1 MILCRA
7 CASET
12 TGARCASCGEQTLI
26 EHAELAKL
34 SIAHL
39 DCDAFYA
46 SIEKRDDPSLQPH
59 PVIVGGGKRGVVSTC
74 CYVARAYGVRS
85 AMPMFK
91 ALKLCPHAKVVHGN
105 MSKYVEE
112 GRIIRR
118 LMQELTPQVQP
129 LSIDE
134 AFMDL
139 TGTEALH
146 GGHPAQS
153 LIKLQN
159 RIERERN
166 LTVSI
171 GLSFNKFLAK
181 TASDL
186 DKPRGFSVI
195 GRAEALTFLETR
207 SVGTLP
213 GVGPAGAAALE
224 RNGLRRIGDIR
235 AAGPQ
240 RMRGLYGDWGG
251 HLFALSMADDPR
263 RVDPHGERKSISSET
278 TFFEDVSDIEALEDI
293 LWPLC
298 EKVATRCRASDMAGL
313 TLTLKLKDT
322 KFKIITR
329 RRQLAEPTLLAAR
342 IFDVARELLAA
353 EADGRTKY
361 RLIGVGLA
369 DFSDAAA
376 ADRGDML
383 DTGTPK
389 RAAAEA
395 AIAKAR
401 EKFGRGA
408 VLTGRG
414 LKVRRDDEP
423 EALDEDDED

>member
-7 CASET
+7 CASEM
-12 TGARCASCGEQTLI
+12 TGDRCASCGEQRPLA
-26 EHAELAKL
+26 HDELAQL

-46 SIEKRDDPSLQPH
+46 SIEKRDDPSLEPH

-91 ALKLCPHAKVVHGN
+91 ALKLCPQAKVVHGD
-105 MSKYVEE
+105 MAKYVEE
-112 GRIIRR
+112 GRRIRR
-118 LMQELTPQVQP
+118 MMEDLTPQVQP

-139 TGTEALH
+139 SGTEALH
-146 GGHPAQS
+146 GGAPAQS

-159 RIERERN
+159 RIWEERK

-195 GRAEALTFLETR
+195 GRAEALAFLESR
-207 SVGTLP
+207 SIATLP
-213 GVGPAGAAALE
+213 GVGPAGATALE
-224 RNGLRRIGDIR
+224 RNGLKRIGDIR
-235 AAGPQ
+235 AAGLQ

-263 RVDPHGERKSISSET
+263 KVDPNGERKSISAET
-278 TFFEDVSDIEALEDI
+278 TFFEDVADIEALEDI

-298 EKVATRCRASDMAGL
+298 EKVATRCRASETAGL
-313 TLTLKLKDT
+313 TLTLKLKDA

-329 RRQLAEPTLLAAR
+329 RRQLPDPTLLASR
-342 IFDVARELLAA
+342 IFAHARELLAA
-353 EADGRTKY
+353 DADGRTKF
-361 RLIGVGLA
+361 RLIGVGLS
-369 DFSDAAA
+369 DFSDAAN
-376 ADRGDML
+376 ADKGDML
-383 DTGTPK
+383 DTETPK
-389 RAAAEA
+389 RAVVEA
-395 AIAKAR
+395 AVAR
-401 EKFGRGA
+401 ARDKFGKDA
-408 VLTGRG
+408 VQTGRA
-414 LKVRRDDEP
+414 LKAQSGDE
-423 EALDEDDED
+423 

>member
-1 MILCRA
+1 MIFCRA

-12 TGARCASCGEQTLI
+12 PTPQCARCGEERPL
-26 EHAELAKL
+26 EHEELSQL

-59 PVIVGGGKRGVVSTC
+59 PVIVGGGRRGVVSTC

-91 ALKLCPHAKVVHGN
+91 ALKLCPQAKVVHGE
-105 MSKYVEE
+105 MRKYVEE
-112 GRIIRR
+112 GRVIRR
-118 LMQELTPQVQP
+118 MMEELTPQVQP

-146 GGHPAQS
+146 GGTPARS

-159 RIERERN
+159 KIWDERN

-195 GRAEALTFLETR
+195 GRGEALVFLESR
-207 SVGTLP
+207 SVATLP
-213 GVGPAGAAALE
+213 GVGPAGATALE
-224 RNGLRRIGDIR
+224 RNGLKRIGDIR
-235 AAGPQ
+235 TVGPQ
-240 RMRGLYGDWGG
+240 RMRALYGDWGA

-263 RVDPHGERKSISSET
+263 KVDPDGERKSISAET
-278 TFFEDVSDIEALEDI
+278 TFFEDVAEIEALEDI

-298 EKVATRCRASDMAGL
+298 EKVAARCRASESAGL

-329 RRQLAEPTLLAAR
+329 RRQLPEPTLLASR
-342 IFDVARELLAA
+342 IFAAARELLAGD
-353 EADGRTKY
+353 ADGRTKY
-361 RLIGVGLA
+361 RLIGVGLS
-369 DFSDAAA
+369 DFSDAAV
-376 ADRGDML
+376 ADKGDML
-383 DTGTPK
+383 DTETPK

-401 EKFGRGA
+401 EKYGRDA

-414 LKVRRDDEP
+414 LKVNRDDEP
-423 EALDEDDED
+423 EEDSD

>member
-1 MILCRA
+1 MKLCRA
-7 CASET
+7 CASEMH
-12 TGARCASCGEQTLI
+12 GARCQACGEELPL
-26 EHAELAKL
+26 EHAELAQL

-91 ALKLCPHAKVVHGN
+91 ALQLCPQAKVVHGD
-105 MSKYVEE
+105 MRKYVDE

-118 LMQELTPQVQP
+118 MMQQLTPQVEP

-139 TGTEALH
+139 SGTEALH
-146 GGHPAQS
+146 GGLPAQS

-159 RIERERN
+159 RIWEERN

-195 GRAEALTFLETR
+195 GKTEALTFLESR
-207 SVGTLP
+207 AVSTLP
-213 GVGPAGAAALE
+213 GVGPAGADSLAK
-224 RNGLRRIGDIR
+224 RNLRRIGDIR
-235 AAGPQ
+235 RTGPQ
-240 RMRGLYGDWGG
+240 RMRGLYGDWGA
-251 HLFALSMADDPR
+251 HLFALSMAEDPR
-263 RVDPHGERKSISSET
+263 VVDPHGERKSISAET
-278 TFFEDVSDIEALEDI
+278 TFFEDVAAIDELEDI

-298 EKVATRCRASDMAGL
+298 EKVATRCRAADTAGL

-329 RRQLAEPTLLAAR
+329 RRQLPEPTLLAAR
-342 IFDVARELLAA
+342 IFAHARELLAGD
-353 EADGRTKY
+353 ADGHTKY
-361 RLIGVGLA
+361 RLIGVGLS
-369 DFSDAAA
+369 DFSDAAV
-376 ADRGDML
+376 ADKGDML
-383 DTGTPK
+383 DTQTPK

-401 EKFGRGA
+401 DKFGRDA

-414 LKVRRDDEP
+414 LKVHRDDAP
-423 EALDEDDED
+423 EAIEDEDE

>member
-7 CASET
+7 CAREGQS
-12 TGARCASCGEQTLI
+12 RNCVCGEDQPV
-26 EHAELAKL
+26 EHAELAQL

-91 ALKLCPHAKVVHGN
+91 ALKLCPQAKVVRGD
-105 MSKYVEE
+105 MRKYVEE

-118 LMQELTPQVQP
+118 MMEDLTPQVQP

-139 TGTEALH
+139 GGTEALH
-146 GGHPAQS
+146 GGLPAQS

-159 RIERERN
+159 RVWEERN

-195 GRAEALTFLETR
+195 GRAEALSFLESR
-207 SVGTLP
+207 SVSTLP
-213 GVGPAGAAALE
+213 GVGPAGATALE
-224 RNGLRRIGDIR
+224 RNGLNKIGDIR
-235 AAGPQ
+235 AVGPQ
-240 RMRGLYGDWGG
+240 RMRALYGDWGAQ
-251 HLFALSMADDPR
+251 LFALSMADDPR
-263 RVDPHGERKSISSET
+263 KVDPHGERKSISAET
-278 TFFEDVSDIEALEDI
+278 TFFEDVADVETLEDI

-298 EKVATRCRASDMAGL
+298 EKVAARCRASNTAGL
-313 TLTLKLKDT
+313 TLTLKLKDAR
-322 KFKIITR
+322 FKIVTR
-329 RRQLAEPTLLAAR
+329 RRQLPEPTLLASTV
-342 IFDVARELLAA
+342 FGHARELLAGD
-353 EADGRTKY
+353 ADGTTKY
-361 RLIGVGLA
+361 RLIGVGLSDFAEAAVA
-369 DFSDAAA
+369 DK
-376 ADRGDML
+376 GDML
-383 DTGTPK
+383 DTRTPK
-389 RAAAEA
+389 LA
-395 AIAKAR
+395 AIEGAVAKAR
-401 EKFGRGA
+401 DKFGSAA
-408 VLTGRG
+408 VQSARA
-414 LKVRRDDEP
+414 LKGEVE
-423 EALDEDDED
+423 ED

>member
-1 MILCRA
+1 MIVCRA
-7 CASET
+7 CANET
-12 TGARCASCGEQTLI
+12 VTTRCSHCGEEQAL
-26 EHAELAKL
+26 EHAELTTL

-46 SIEKRDDPSLQPH
+46 SIEKRDDPSLQPF

-91 ALKLCPHAKVVHGN
+91 ALQLCPQAKVVHGD
-105 MSKYVEE
+105 MRKYVDE

-118 LMQELTPQVQP
+118 LMEDLTPQVQP

-146 GGHPAQS
+146 GGVPAQT

-159 RIERERN
+159 KIWEERN

-195 GRAEALTFLETR
+195 GRGEALTFLETR

-213 GVGPAGAAALE
+213 GVGPAGATALE
-224 RNGLRRIGDIR
+224 RNGLKKIGDIR
-235 AAGPQ
+235 TVGPQ
-240 RMRGLYGDWGG
+240 RMRALYGDWGA

-263 RVDPHGERKSISSET
+263 KVDPHGERKSISAET
-278 TFFEDVSDIEALEDI
+278 TFFEDVANLEALEDI

-298 EKVATRCRASDMAGL
+298 EKVAARCRASESAGL
-313 TLTLKLKDT
+313 TLTLKLKDA

-329 RRQLAEPTLLAAR
+329 RRQMPEPTLLAAR
-342 IFDVARELLAA
+342 IFAAARELLVS
-353 EADGRTKY
+353 EADGRTRY
-361 RLIGVGLA
+361 RLIGVGLS
-369 DFSDAAA
+369 DFSEAAG
-376 ADRGDML
+376 ADKGDML
-383 DTGTPK
+383 DTETPR

-395 AIAKAR
+395 AVAKAR
-401 EKFGRGA
+401 QKFGRDA

-414 LKVRRDDEP
+414 LKVHRDDEP
-423 EALDEDDED
+423 EEVDEEGD

>member
-1 MILCRA
+1 MMLCRA
-7 CASET
+7 CASQT
-12 TGARCASCGEQTLI
+12 PSSRCAVCGEELPL
-26 EHAELAKL
+26 EHAEIAAL

-46 SIEKRDDPSLQPH
+46 SVEKRDDPSLQPY
-59 PVIVGGGKRGVVSTC
+59 PLIVGGGRRGVVTTC

-91 ALKLCPHAKVVHGN
+91 ALKLCPQAKVVRGD
-105 MSKYVEE
+105 MGKYVEE

-118 LMQELTPQVQP
+118 MMEELTPQVQP

-139 TGTEALH
+139 SGTEALH
-146 GGHPAQS
+146 AGTPAQS
-153 LIKLQN
+153 LIRLQN
-159 RIERERN
+159 RIWEERR

-207 SVGTLP
+207 PVATLP
-213 GVGPAGAAALE
+213 GVGPAGAATLE
-224 RNGLRRIGDIR
+224 RSGLRKIGDIR

-240 RMRGLYGDWGG
+240 RMRGLYGDWGA

-263 RVDPHGERKSISSET
+263 KVDTHGERKSISAET
-278 TFFEDVSDIEALEDI
+278 TFFEDVADVEELEDI

-298 EKVATRCRASDMAGL
+298 EKVAARCRASDAAGL

-322 KFKIITR
+322 RFKIITR
-329 RRQLAEPTLLAAR
+329 RRQLPEPTLLAAR
-342 IFDVARELLAA
+342 IFAAARELLAGD
-353 EADGRTKY
+353 ADGRTKY
-361 RLIGVGLA
+361 RLIGVGLSE
-369 DFSDAAA
+369 FSDAAA
-376 ADRGDML
+376 ADKGDML
-383 DTGTPK
+383 DTTTPR

-395 AIAKAR
+395 AVAKAR
-401 EKFGRGA
+401 GKFGKEA
-408 VLTGRG
+408 IQTGRA
-414 LKVRRDDEP
+414 LKSQQDE
-423 EALDEDDED
+423 

>member
-7 CASET
+7 CAAPT
-12 TGARCASCGEQTLI
+12 PTPRCAACGEERSV
-26 EHAELAKL
+26 EHAELAQL

-74 CYVARAYGVRS
+74 CYLARAYGVRS

-91 ALKLCPHAKVVHGN
+91 ALQLCPQAKIVRGD
-105 MSKYVEE
+105 MGKYAEE
-112 GRIIRR
+112 GRLIRR
-118 LMQELTPQVQP
+118 LMETLTPQVEP

-139 TGTEALH
+139 SGTEALH
-146 GGHPAQS
+146 GGTPAQS

-159 RIERERN
+159 RIWEERQ
-166 LTVSI
+166 LTASI

-195 GRAEALTFLETR
+195 GRAEALEFLAPR
-207 SVGTLP
+207 AVASLP
-213 GVGPAGAAALE
+213 GIGPANAALLE
-224 RNGLRRIGDIR
+224 RNGLKRIGDIR
-235 AAGPQ
+235 AAGAQ
-240 RMRGLYGDWGG
+240 RMRTLHGEWGA
-251 HLFALSMADDPR
+251 HLFQLSMAQDNR
-263 RVDPHGERKSISSET
+263 RVDPDGERKSISAET
-278 TFFEDVSDIEALEDI
+278 TFFEDVSELEALEDI

-298 EKVATRCRASDMAGL
+298 EKVAARCRASDTAGR
-313 TLTLKLKDT
+313 TLTLKLKDAR
-322 KFKIITR
+322 FKIVTR
-329 RRQLAEPTLLAAR
+329 RRQLPEPTLLAHR
-342 IFDVARELLAA
+342 IFETARELLAGDA
-353 EADGRTKY
+353 SGRTKY

-369 DFSDAAA
+369 DFSAA
-376 ADRGDML
+376 ADADKGDML
-383 DTGTPK
+383 DVETPK

-401 EKFGRGA
+401 GRFGKDA
-408 VLTGRG
+408 VQTGRA
-414 LKVRRDDEP
+414 LKVRE
-423 EALDEDDED
+423 ED

>member
-1 MILCRA
+1 MKLCRA

-12 TGARCASCGEQTLI
+12 HGARCQTCGEENI
-26 EHAELAKL
+26 VEHAELAQL

-46 SIEKRDDPSLQPH
+46 SIEKRDDLSLQPH

-91 ALKLCPHAKVVHGN
+91 ALQLCPQAKVVHGD
-105 MSKYVEE
+105 MRKYVDE

-118 LMQELTPQVQP
+118 MMQDLTPQVEP

-139 TGTEALH
+139 SGTEALH
-146 GGHPAQS
+146 GGSPAQS

-159 RIERERN
+159 RIWEERS

-195 GRAEALTFLETR
+195 GKAEALAFLESR
-207 SVGTLP
+207 SVSTLP
-213 GVGPAGAAALE
+213 GVGPAGAESLAK
-224 RNGLRRIGDIR
+224 RNLRRIGDIR
-235 AAGPQ
+235 CAGPQ
-240 RMRGLYGDWGG
+240 RMRGLYGDWGA
-251 HLFALSMADDPR
+251 HLFALSMAEDPR
-263 RVDPHGERKSISSET
+263 IVDPHGERKSISAET
-278 TFFEDVSDIEALEDI
+278 TFFEDVAVIGELEDI

-298 EKVATRCRASDMAGL
+298 EKVATRCRASDTAGQ

-329 RRQLAEPTLLAAR
+329 RRQLPEPTVLAAR
-342 IFDVARELLAA
+342 IFAHARELLAGD
-353 EADGRTKY
+353 ADGQTKY
-361 RLIGVGLA
+361 RLIGVGLS
-369 DFSDAAA
+369 DFSDAAT
-376 ADRGDML
+376 ADKGDML
-383 DTGTPK
+383 DTQTPK

-401 EKFGRGA
+401 GKFGRDA

-414 LKVRRDDEP
+414 LKVHRDDAP
-423 EALDEDDED
+423 EDIEDED

>member
-7 CASET
+7 CAREIT
-12 TGARCASCGEQTLI
+12 RERCACGEDLPL
-26 EHAELAKL
+26 EHAELNAL

-91 ALKLCPHAKVVHGN
+91 ALKLCPQAKVVHGD
-105 MSKYVEE
+105 MRKYVEE
-112 GRIIRR
+112 GRLIRR
-118 LMQELTPQVQP
+118 MMEDLTPQVQP

-146 GGHPAQS
+146 HGAPAQS

-159 RIERERN
+159 KIWEERR

-207 SVGTLP
+207 AVSTLP
-213 GVGPAGAAALE
+213 GVGPAGATALE
-224 RNGLRRIGDIR
+224 RNNLRTIGDIR
-235 AAGPQ
+235 AVGPQ
-240 RMRGLYGDWGG
+240 RMRALYGDWGA

-263 RVDPHGERKSISSET
+263 KVDPDGERKSISSET
-278 TFFEDVSDIEALEDI
+278 TFFEDIADIESLEDI

-298 EKVATRCRASDMAGL
+298 EKVAARARASDTAGL
-313 TLTLKLKDT
+313 TLTLKLKDA

-329 RRQLAEPTLLAAR
+329 RRQLPEPTLLASR
-342 IFDVARELLAA
+342 IFAHARELLAGDA
-353 EADGRTKY
+353 NGKTKY
-361 RLIGVGLA
+361 RLIGVGLS
-369 DFSDAAA
+369 DFSDAAS
-376 ADRGDML
+376 ADKGDML
-383 DTGTPK
+383 DTQTPK

-401 EKFGRGA
+401 DKFGRDA
-408 VLTGRG
+408 VQTGRA
-414 LKVRRDDEP
+414 LKAEWDDE
-423 EALDEDDED
+423 

>member
-12 TGARCASCGEQTLI
+12 TTPRCSYCSEERPL
-26 EHAELAKL
+26 EHAELGAL

-46 SIEKRDDPSLQPH
+46 SIEKRDDPSLEPH

-85 AMPMFK
+85 AMPMFT
-91 ALKLCPHAKVVHGN
+91 ALKLCPQAKIVHGD
-105 MSKYVEE
+105 MRKYVDE
-112 GRIIRR
+112 GRRIRR
-118 LMQELTPQVQP
+118 MMEDLTPQVQP

-139 TGTEALH
+139 SGTEALH
-146 GGHPAQS
+146 SGSPAQS

-159 RIERERN
+159 HIWDETK

-195 GRAEALTFLETR
+195 GRAEALSFLESR
-207 SVGTLP
+207 SVVTLP
-213 GVGPAGAAALE
+213 GVGPAAAAALE
-224 RNGLRRIGDIR
+224 RNNLKKIGDIR

-240 RMRGLYGDWGG
+240 RMRGLYGDWGV

-263 RVDPHGERKSISSET
+263 KVDPQGERKSISAET
-278 TFFEDVSDIEALEDI
+278 TFFEDVADIEALEDI

-298 EKVATRCRASDMAGL
+298 EKVATRCRASETAGL

-322 KFKIITR
+322 KFKIVTR
-329 RRQLAEPTLLAAR
+329 RRQLPEPTLLASR
-342 IFDVARELLAA
+342 IFSHARELLHAD
-353 EADGRTKY
+353 ADGRTKF
-361 RLIGVGLA
+361 RLIGVGLS
-369 DFSDAAA
+369 DFSDPSV
-376 ADRGDML
+376 ADKGDML
-383 DTGTPK
+383 DTNTPR
-389 RAAAEA
+389 RAAVEGAV
-395 AIAKAR
+395 AKAR
-401 EKFGRGA
+401 DKFGKTA
-408 VLTGRG
+408 VQTGRA
-414 LKVRRDDEP
+414 LKTSF
-423 EALDEDDED
+423 EDDE

>member
-1 MILCRA
+1 MMLCRA
-7 CASET
+7 CANET
-12 TGARCASCGEQTLI
+12 TTPHCLHCGEERPL
-26 EHAELAKL
+26 EHAELSGL

-46 SIEKRDDPSLQPH
+46 SIEKRDDPSLQPF

-91 ALKLCPHAKVVHGN
+91 ALQLCPQAKVVHGE
-105 MSKYVEE
+105 MAKYVTE

-118 LMQELTPQVQP
+118 MMEDLTPQVQP

-146 GGHPAQS
+146 GGTPAQS

-159 RIERERN
+159 KIWEERN

-195 GRAEALTFLETR
+195 GRGEALEFLESR

-213 GVGPAGAAALE
+213 GVGPAGATALE
-224 RNGLRRIGDIR
+224 RNGLKKIGDIR
-235 AAGPQ
+235 HVGPQ
-240 RMRGLYGDWGG
+240 RMRSLYGDWGA
-251 HLFALSMADDPR
+251 HLFALSMANDPR
-263 RVDPHGERKSISSET
+263 KVDPDGERKSISSET

-298 EKVATRCRASDMAGL
+298 EKVATRCRASESSGL

-329 RRQLAEPTLLAAR
+329 RRQLPEPTLLAAR
-342 IFDVARELLAA
+342 IFAAARELLQA

-361 RLIGVGLA
+361 RLIGVGLS
-369 DFSDAAA
+369 DFSDAAV
-376 ADRGDML
+376 ADKGDML
-383 DTGTPK
+383 DTETPK

-401 EKFGRGA
+401 QKFGRDA
-408 VLTGRG
+408 VVTGRG
-414 LKVRRDDEP
+414 LKVQRDDEP
-423 EALDEDDED
+423 EEIDEEGD

>member
-7 CASET
+7 CGSEN
-12 TGARCASCGEQTLI
+12 ADESRCAACGEQNFAQ
-26 EHAELAKL
+26 HPELAQL
-34 SIAHL
+34 AIAHL
-39 DCDAFYA
+39 DCDYFYA
-46 SIEKRDDPSLQPH
+46 AIEKRDDPSLLPH

-91 ALKLCPHAKVVHGN
+91 ALKLCPQAKVVRGN
-105 MSKYVEE
+105 MQKYVDE
-112 GRIIRR
+112 GRAIRR
-118 LMQELTPQVQP
+118 MMEELTPQVEP

-139 TGTEALH
+139 TGTERLH
-146 GGHPAQS
+146 GATPAQS

-159 RIERERN
+159 QIEKQRG

-186 DKPRGFSVI
+186 DKPRGFAII
-195 GRAEALTFLETR
+195 GEAEALDFLAPR
-207 SVGTLP
+207 PVASLW
-213 GVGPAGAAALE
+213 GVGPAGAESLARE
-224 RNGLRRIGDIR
+224 NIRSVGDIR
-235 AAGPQ
+235 AFGEK
-240 RMRGLYGDWGG
+240 RMHAKFGDWGG
-251 HLFALSMADDPR
+251 HLWRLSMAYDSR
-263 RVDPHGERKSISSET
+263 RVDPDGERKSISSET
-278 TFFEDVSDIEALEDI
+278 TFFEDVAEIEALEDI

-298 EKVATRCRASDMAGL
+298 EKVAARCRASDSAGR
-313 TLTLKLKDT
+313 TLTLKLKDAR
-322 KFKIITR
+322 FKIITR
-329 RRQLAEPTLLAAR
+329 RRQLPEPTLLAHR
-342 IFDVARELLAA
+342 IFETARELLAGD
-353 EADGRTKY
+353 ADGRTKY

-369 DFSDAAA
+369 DFSSAAS

-383 DTGTPK
+383 DINTPK

-401 EKFGRGA
+401 GKFGRDA
-408 VLTGRG
+408 VVTGRA
-414 LKVRRDDEP
+414 LKSNFEEGDEADD
-423 EALDEDDED
+423 D

>member
-1 MILCRA
+1 MKLCRA
-7 CASET
+7 CALEIV
-12 TGARCASCGEQTLI
+12 GPRCVCGE
-26 EHAELAKL
+26 ERDFAHDELGQLA
-34 SIAHL
+34 IAHL

-91 ALKLCPHAKVVHGN
+91 ALKLCPQAKVVHGD
-105 MSKYVEE
+105 MRKYVEE
-112 GRIIRR
+112 GRAIRK
-118 LMQELTPQVQP
+118 MMEDLTPLVQP

-139 TGTEALH
+139 SGTDALH
-146 GGHPAQS
+146 GGSPAQT

-159 RIERERN
+159 RIWDERQ

-195 GRAEALTFLETR
+195 GRGEALDFLAPR

-213 GVGPAGAAALE
+213 GVGPAGATALE
-224 RNGLRRIGDIR
+224 RNGLKRIGDIR
-235 AAGPQ
+235 EAGEH

-251 HLFALSMADDPR
+251 YLFALSMARDAR
-263 RVDPHGERKSISSET
+263 AVDPDGERKSISAET
-278 TFFEDVSDIEALEDI
+278 TFFEDVAEVEALEDI

-298 EKVATRCRASDMAGL
+298 EKVAARARANEMAGR
-313 TLTLKLKDT
+313 TVTLKLKDT
-322 KFKIITR
+322 RFKIITR
-329 RRQLAEPTLLAAR
+329 RRQLSEPTILAAR
-342 IFDVARELLAA
+342 LFDLARQLLAGD
-353 EADGRTKY
+353 ADGRTKF
-361 RLIGVGLA
+361 RLIGVGLS
-369 DFSDAAA
+369 DFSDAAL
-376 ADRGDML
+376 ADKGDLL
-383 DTGTPK
+383 DSETPK

-395 AIAKAR
+395 AVAKAR
-401 EKFGRGA
+401 GKFGKHA
-408 VLTGRG
+408 VQTGRA
-414 LKVRRDDEP
+414 LKAEHGDDE
-423 EALDEDDED
+423 

>member
-12 TGARCASCGEQTLI
+12 QAPLCPTCGEEQPLD
-26 EHAELAKL
+26 HAELSQLA
-34 SIAHL
+34 IAHL

-91 ALKLCPHAKVVHGN
+91 ALKLCPQAKVVHGD
-105 MSKYVEE
+105 MRKYVEE

-118 LMQELTPQVQP
+118 MMEELTPQVQP

-146 GGHPAQS
+146 GGLPAQS

-159 RIERERN
+159 RIWSERN

-195 GRAEALTFLETR
+195 GRGEALTFLETR

-224 RNGLRRIGDIR
+224 RNGLKRIGDIR
-235 AAGPQ
+235 AVGPQ
-240 RMRGLYGDWGG
+240 RMRALYGDWGA

-263 RVDPHGERKSISSET
+263 RVDPHGERKSISAET
-278 TFFEDVSDIEALEDI
+278 TFFEDIAEIEALEDI

-298 EKVATRCRASDMAGL
+298 EKVAARCRASDAAGL

-322 KFKIITR
+322 RFKIVTR
-329 RRQLAEPTLLAAR
+329 RRQLPEPTLLAAR
-342 IFDVARELLAA
+342 IFQHARELLVAD
-353 EADGRTKY
+353 ADGRTKF
-361 RLIGVGLA
+361 RLIGVGLS
-369 DFSDAAA
+369 DFSDAAL
-376 ADRGDML
+376 ADKGDML
-383 DTGTPK
+383 DTETPR
-389 RAAAEA
+389 RAAVEDAV
-395 AIAKAR
+395 AKAR
-401 EKFGRGA
+401 GKFGRGA
-408 VLTGRG
+408 VQTGRA
-414 LKVRRDDEP
+414 LKAESDD
-423 EALDEDDED
+423 D

>member
-1 MILCRA
+1 VILCRA
-7 CASET
+7 CAGET
-12 TGARCASCGEQTLI
+12 QAPLCAACGEEQPLD
-26 EHAELAKL
+26 HAELGQLA
-34 SIAHL
+34 IAHL

-59 PVIVGGGKRGVVSTC
+59 PVIVDGGKRGVVSTC

-91 ALKLCPHAKVVHGN
+91 ALKLCPQAKVVHGD
-105 MSKYVEE
+105 MRKYVEE

-118 LMQELTPQVQP
+118 MMEELTPQVQP

-146 GGHPAQS
+146 GGLPAQS

-159 RIERERN
+159 RIWDERN

-224 RNGLRRIGDIR
+224 RNGLKRIGDIR
-235 AAGPQ
+235 AVGPQ
-240 RMRGLYGDWGG
+240 RMRALYGDWGA

-263 RVDPHGERKSISSET
+263 RVDPHGERKSISAET
-278 TFFEDVSDIEALEDI
+278 TFFEDIAEIEALEDI

-298 EKVATRCRASDMAGL
+298 EKVAARCRASDAAGL

-322 KFKIITR
+322 RFKIVTR
-329 RRQLAEPTLLAAR
+329 RRQLPEPTLLAAR
-342 IFDVARELLAA
+342 IFQHARELLVAD
-353 EADGRTKY
+353 ADGRTKF
-361 RLIGVGLA
+361 RLIGVGLS
-369 DFSDAAA
+369 DFSDAAL
-376 ADRGDML
+376 ADKGDML
-383 DTGTPK
+383 DTETPR
-389 RAAAEA
+389 RAAVEDAV
-395 AIAKAR
+395 AKAR
-401 EKFGRGA
+401 GKFGRGA
-408 VLTGRG
+408 VQTGRA
-414 LKVRRDDEP
+414 LKAESDD
-423 EALDEDDED
+423 D